1 MKASALRE
9 MTPAEILKKLDEAQ
23 RELWSLKI
31 KVSQQRN
38 TGRIR
43 EVRREIARMK
53 TALAAMGAQ
62 DQA

>member
-62 DQA
+62 DQV